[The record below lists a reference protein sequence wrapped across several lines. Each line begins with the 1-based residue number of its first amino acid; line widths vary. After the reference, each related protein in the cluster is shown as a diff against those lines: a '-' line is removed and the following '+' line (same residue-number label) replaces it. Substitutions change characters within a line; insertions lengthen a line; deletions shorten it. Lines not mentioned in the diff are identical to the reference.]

1 MYKLFTLTHAALVL
15 AILISPYCFAQ
26 YPMLANEYSV
36 KKLTAE
42 DGFVSSEIYSIIQDK
57 QGLLWF
63 GTAENGVMR
72 YDGRKVT
79 LFEFDS
85 ASENGL
91 SHNDAG
97 NLMSDQSG
105 HVWVGTWGGGANKY
119 NLKTGQF
126 QNFLHDPKQP
136 DSISANR
143 IQSLYHDQAGSVW
156 LGSYDQGLNR
166 YLGGSRFEHIK
177 KRTDSTP
184 GLSHNRV
191 WDIESKDKD
200 SLWVATSYGLNLYN
214 KKTQSFRYYFPD
226 PSNKT
231 PTGANEIRHILKTS
245 QGEIYVG
252 TQQGPF
258 LFNIETGTFKQLG
271 VLNDNLLGQVNSMI
285 EDQDG
290 HIWFVTSKG
299 VYRQSSASDKIE
311 QLDLEYNSG
320 LRIIFEDK
328 DKTIWIT
335 NEVHGIFKLVPHR
348 QFKAIKNP
356 ELVAP
361 NGIVTDDNSDL
372 LIATASSQLY
382 KWQVE
387 TQTLE
392 KLSSSIFSELNGFDQ
407 NRLLERPV
415 LHLSKQNILWIAQD
429 EGIAKFNLHTQ
440 QAELLTYPKT
450 GPHYHEFREIRALS
464 IDRHGNLWIGTY
476 KNGIYIYD
484 TTEHTF
490 QHLDSTYG
498 LSHPEVLVL
507 YTDNQK
513 NMWVGTGEGVNLW
526 VDASQRFLSFKADNY
541 KPGSLLGSIV
551 QDIKQSRD
559 GNIWIAT
566 QKGLNLYLPE
576 HQGFKHYSTE
586 HGLPT
591 TLIRAIADDQEGN
604 LWLTTNK
611 GISKFNP
618 STGKVN
624 NFDSQN
630 GLLGLNYYPSSLVK
644 GNNSTLF
651 TSSQRG
657 IEYFSTAPLKTNLVD
672 PNLILTGFNTMG
684 QPMKLG
690 LPYSYVTDIHLSY
703 LDYIFSFEFS
713 ALDFISPNKNQYAY
727 KLVGYDNNWI
737 EIGNR
742 NTASFTNLDGG
753 SYQFQVKATNSDGKW
768 SENQLSINLHVS
780 PPPWQTWWAYSL
792 YAFLTALIIIT
803 AIYLRTRLQKAEII
817 RQKQFVLKL
826 EEQVSEK
833 TASLETQAND
843 LADALKKAEAAT
855 QLKSEFLA
863 NMSHE
868 IRTPMNGVI
877 GMLDL
882 LKNSNLNSEQ
892 LHSVNIAS
900 TSAQSLLTLINDILD
915 FSKIEADKLELEYID
930 FNLTEL
936 IEQLSES
943 MTLAAQQKGVEVILD
958 LAGIHQPHVRS
969 DPGRI
974 RQILT
979 NIISN
984 AIKFTEHG
992 EIVVTAKLSSLD
1004 NSNNTTLTCQI
1015 TDTGIGI
1022 EHSKIHALF
1031 DSFSQVDASTT
1042 RKYGGTGLGLSITRR
1057 LCQLLGG
1064 DISVSSVIGEGSC
1077 FEITCLLNANT
1088 QLPNTYPAFGPLNLT
1103 VAIVDGNKS
1112 SREALQRQFESWGVS
1127 VVVAK
1132 NANEALQRFG
1142 DMTNPLIDTIDLI
1155 IFNKALPDMDSLSF
1169 TQRLKAGIATPKF
1182 KLIMMSPLGEQYEI
1196 ENTGN
1201 KEIDATFPKPATK
1214 QDLLEALSTAH
1225 PDVQAFLDN
1234 DEPPFY
1240 KSDPVEIDNAWTEH
1254 VQVLLVED
1262 NKINQLVALKLLS
1275 KIGIDAVV
1283 AENGAEA
1290 LVKLKESEQRNVL
1303 FSIILMDC
1311 QMPEMDGYE
1320 ATKNIR
1326 QGNAGV
1332 QNQSIPI
1339 IAMTANAMQGDKQK
1353 CLDAGMNDYI
1363 TKPIEAEKVLNKLQS
1378 WITKV
1383 HLS

>member
-1 MYKLFTLTHAALVL
+1 
-15 AILISPYCFAQ
+15 
-26 YPMLANEYSV
+26 MLANEYAV

-177 KRTDSTP
+177 KATDTTP

-214 KKTQSFRYYFPD
+214 KKTQTFRYYFPD

-245 QGEIYVG
+245 QGKIYVG

-258 LFNIETGTFKQLG
+258 LFNIKTGTFKQLG

-285 EDQDG
+285 EDQAG
-290 HIWFVTSKG
+290 YIWFVTSKG
-299 VYRQSSASDKIE
+299 VFRQSNSSEKIE

-328 DKTIWIT
+328 AKTIWIT

-348 QFKAIKNP
+348 QFKSIKNP

-361 NGIVTDDNSDL
+361 NGIVTDGNGDL
-372 LIATASSQLY
+372 LIATSSSQLY
-382 KWQVE
+382 KWQVSA
-387 TQTLE
+387 QTLT
-392 KLSSSIFSELNGFDQ
+392 KLSPSIFSELNGFDS

-415 LHLSKQNILWIAQD
+415 LHLSDQNSLWVAQD

-440 QAELLTYPKT
+440 QTEVLTYPTT
-450 GPHYHEFREIRALS
+450 GPHYQQFREIRALS
-464 IDRHGNLWIGTY
+464 TDKNGNLWVGTY
-476 KNGIYIYD
+476 KNGIYVYD
-484 TTEHTF
+484 TKEHTF
-490 QHLDSTYG
+490 RHLDSSFG

-507 YTDNQK
+507 YKDNQE
-513 NMWVGTGEGVNLW
+513 NMWVGTGEGANLW
-526 VDASQRFLSFKADNY
+526 VEESQRFLSFKADNY

-551 QDIKQSRD
+551 QDIKQTRD

-576 HQGFKHYSTE
+576 YQGFKHYSTD

-591 TLIRAIADDQEGN
+591 TLIRAIADDKEGN

-611 GISKFNP
+611 GVSKFNP
-618 STGKVN
+618 TTGKVS

-630 GLLGLNYYPSSLVK
+630 GLLGLNYYPSSLVE
-644 GNNSTLF
+644 GDNSTLF

-657 IEYFSTAPLKTNLVD
+657 IEYFSTAPLKTNQID

-684 QPMKLG
+684 QPMKLDK
-690 LPYSYVTDIHLSY
+690 PYSYTTDIHLSY

-727 KLVGYDNNWI
+727 KLVGYDDNWI

-753 SYQFQVKATNSDGKW
+753 SYQFQVKATNGDGKW
-768 SENQLSINLHVS
+768 SKNQLSINLHVS
-780 PPPWQTWWAYSL
+780 PPPWKTWWAYSL
-792 YAFLTALIIIT
+792 YGFLGTFIVVT

-817 RQKQFVLKL
+817 RQKQFVIKL

-833 TASLETQAND
+833 TASLEAQASD
-843 LADALKKAEAAT
+843 LADALKEAEAAT

-882 LKNSNLNSEQ
+882 LKNSNLSSDQ
-892 LHSVNIAS
+892 AHSVNIAS
-900 TSAQSLLTLINDILD
+900 SSAQSLLTLINDILD
-915 FSKIEADKLELEYID
+915 FSKIEADKLELEHID

-958 LAGIHQPHVRS
+958 LADIHHPHVTS

-974 RQILT
+974 RQVLT

-992 EIVVTAKLSSLD
+992 EIVVTAKLSSAD
-1004 NSNNTTLTCQI
+1004 NNNNTILTCQI

-1022 EHSKIHALF
+1022 EHSKIDTLF

-1064 DISVSSVIGEGSC
+1064 DISVSSTLGKGSC
-1077 FEITCLLNANT
+1077 FEITCLLDANT
-1088 QLPNTYPAFGPLNLT
+1088 QLPDTYPAFGTLNLT
-1103 VAIVDGNKS
+1103 VAIVDGNSS
-1112 SREALQRQFESWGVS
+1112 SRGALKRQFESWGIS
-1127 VVVAK
+1127 VKVAK
-1132 NANEALQRFG
+1132 SANEAIALFS
-1142 DMTNPLIDTIDLI
+1142 DVTKVDTNPIDLV
-1155 IFNKALPDMDSLSF
+1155 IFNKTLTDMDNLSF
-1169 TQRLKAGIATPKF
+1169 IKRLKASTANPRL
-1182 KLIMMSPLGEQYEI
+1182 KLVMMSQLGDKNDV
-1196 ENTGN
+1196 ENTGD

-1214 QDLLEALSTAH
+1214 QDLLAALSTVH
-1225 PDVQAFLDN
+1225 PDVQAFLDSTRA
-1234 DEPPFY
+1234 PSY
-1240 KSDPVEIDNAWTEH
+1240 KNGLSDSDCTWSAH
-1254 VQVLLVED
+1254 SRVLLVED
-1262 NKINQLVALKLLS
+1262 NKVNQLVALKLLS
-1275 KIGIDAVV
+1275 KVGIDTVV
-1283 AENGAEA
+1283 AENGVEA
-1290 LVKLKESEQRNVL
+1290 LLKLKESEQKNVL
-1303 FSIILMDC
+1303 FTLVLMDC

-1320 ATKNIR
+1320 ATKQIR
-1326 QGNAGV
+1326 KGSAGV

-1363 TKPIEAEKVLNKLQS
+1363 TKPIEAEKVLNKLQL
-1378 WITKV
+1378 WLTKA
-1383 HLS
+1383 LRS